1 MDEGLTQPPA
11 PPEPDPLVEETRAF
25 WHETGKTFIRESIGS
40 ILLSG
45 RSAISGEIPRV
56 LHIPNAG
63 TPYPAWVAAE
73 RVLTPSGEIDPSL
86 FSLSDRLIIG
96 QYLRMPAREGC
107 IRLRHELQ
115 IEEPTAAGPK
125 AARQNLASTAKSAGW
140 VLNATVT
147 ARAAGFSASLP
158 GTLLEIV
165 PEEILK
171 GPRDRGGVHYIFF
184 PVGTFS
190 VGGIK
195 ICKTDDDYADL
206 PEVGEHVLLFIDLF
220 WRNEDRFLWAGGD
233 SGIISINKEGLVS
246 LPKRYLATDPSLE
259 GGAQDDLIRFVRKSI
274 GRENARQR
282 TS

>member
-25 WHETGKTFIRESIGS
+25 WRETGKTFIRESIGS

-147 ARAAGFSASLP
+147 ARASGFSASL
-158 GTLLEIV
+158 
-165 PEEILK
+165 
-171 GPRDRGGVHYIFF
+171 
-184 PVGTFS
+184 
-190 VGGIK
+190 
-195 ICKTDDDYADL
+195 
-206 PEVGEHVLLFIDLF
+206 GEHVLLFIDLF
-220 WRNEDRFLWAGGD
+220 WRNEGRFLWAGGD